1 MKYNGYR
8 KHLMNGENET
18 PSTSVYDAGYDRGQK
33 DLFIPMAVVGV
44 VCAVL
49 GWIFGVSM

>member
-18 PSTSVYDAGYDRGQK
+18 ANTSIYDTGYDQGQR
-33 DLFIPMAVVGV
+33 DLFVPMAAVGI
-44 VCAVL
+44 VCCVL
-49 GWIFGVSM
+49 GWIIAMAM